1 MPWDRFADLFQFS
14 LTCRLFPSFNL
25 SLTEWMVKHSKTKGG
40 ELITQD
46 RKRRLSERGTLLPP
60 VSFHAYLPDHTLH
73 HTLFPPPGRQMQ
85 KAKGT
90 HARWGAQLTRT
101 QKNKNGI
108 QDQSLGIP
116 TTPPEENHPGRKPT
130 EPQTPT
136 AMDPEDVA
144 TNTLITI
151 STVGKRTPPN
161 TPLLGKSLDK
171 SRGDAGRAGA
181 RSVLDAVPRLCP
193 QPSPTTK
200 RLKGNREASWVSPSV
215 WDVREMIGW

>member
-1 MPWDRFADLFQFS
+1 MD
-14 LTCRLFPSFNL
+14 
-25 SLTEWMVKHSKTKGG
+25 HS
-40 ELITQD
+40 
-46 RKRRLSERGTLLPP
+46 SLPP
-60 VSFHAYLPDHTLH
+60 VSFHAHLPDYTLH
-73 HTLFPPPGRQMQ
+73 HTLFPTPRRQMR

-90 HARWGAQLTRT
+90 HARCRVQLTST
-101 QKNKNGI
+101 QKKNKNGI

-116 TTPPEENHPGRKPT
+116 ITPPENHPGRKPT

-161 TPLLGKSLDK
+161 TPLRGKSLDK

-181 RSVLDAVPRLCP
+181 RSVLAAVPRLCP
-193 QPSPTTK
+193 RPSPPTK

-215 WDVREMIGW
+215 RDVREMIG

>member
-1 MPWDRFADLFQFS
+1 MLAALRCAVDS
-14 LTCRLFPSFNL
+14 
-25 SLTEWMVKHSKTKGG
+25 HTK
-40 ELITQD
+40 
-46 RKRRLSERGTLLPP
+46 K
-60 VSFHAYLPDHTLH
+60 
-73 HTLFPPPGRQMQ
+73 
-85 KAKGT
+85 K
-90 HARWGAQLTRT
+90 
-101 QKNKNGI
+101 KNKNGI

-215 WDVREMIGW
+215 WDVREMIG

>member
-1 MPWDRFADLFQFS
+1 MNGKALKNQRRWTNNTGQKVQAERAWNTPPSSLLSRPPARSHTSPHTFS
-14 LTCRLFPSFNL
+14 NTG
-25 SLTEWMVKHSKTKGG
+25 KTN
-40 ELITQD
+40 
-46 RKRRLSERGTLLPP
+46 
-60 VSFHAYLPDHTLH
+60 
-73 HTLFPPPGRQMQ
+73 
-85 KAKGT
+85 AKGEG
-90 HARWGAQLTRT
+90 HSCLLRCGAQLTRT
-101 QKNKNGI
+101 HKKKKNKNGI